1 MEAEKVL
8 AERLSIYKIVTV
20 DCVTLSLYDHAVQAG
35 FPSPASDYIEE
46 EIDLANYL
54 NPKPL
59 STFVA
64 KAVGESMINAFIP
77 PGAYLIVD
85 KSLKPSNNMIVIAVI
100 NGDFTI
106 KRYINN
112 SSGVRLMPAN
122 PKFPPIPITPE
133 MDFRVWGV
141 VTKIIIDP
149 IKLGV

>member
-1 MEAEKVL
+1 MEIFKILPEKLKVH
-8 AERLSIYKIVTV
+8 RMVTS
-20 DCVTLSLYDHAVQAG
+20 DCVTLLQYEHTVQAG
-35 FPSPASDYIEE
+35 FPSPAMDYIEE
-46 EIDLANYL
+46 EIDLTSYL

-100 NGDFTI
+100 NGEFTI
-106 KRYINN
+106 KRYTN
-112 SSGVRLMPAN
+112 SGSEVWLMPAN
-122 PKFPPIPITPE
+122 PEFQPIPISE
-133 MDFRVWGV
+133 DMDFKVWGV

-149 IKLGV
+149 IKLGL